1 MKYPSNVKVLEQ
13 SNQLLAAMTVIRNA
27 KTDREDFIFYADR
40 IIRMLVEEA
49 LAFLPFVEKTVETN
63 AGSTYFGL
71 APTGKICGVSIMR
84 AGEAM
89 EQGLRESCN
98 GVRIGK
104 ILIQRD
110 EATALPKL
118 FYSKLPP
125 DVASRTVLLLD
136 PMLAT
141 GGSAIK
147 AVQVLL
153 DHGVVEENIV
163 FVNLV
168 ACPEGIKNMLA
179 AHPKVAII
187 TGAIDDGLNDKKYI
201 LPGLGDFGCRY
212 FGTE

>member
-163 FVNLV
+163 
-168 ACPEGIKNMLA
+168 
-179 AHPKVAII
+179 
-187 TGAIDDGLNDKKYI
+187 
-201 LPGLGDFGCRY
+201 
-212 FGTE
+212 